1 MTLQRTLIA
10 GLVAASALI
19 GATGSAAKEFGP
31 GDLRLCDT
39 TRCVRIVDGDA
50 VQLLSRFYYTGPQ
63 PPRAARPRW
72 GARAFELRFSN
83 GYVTG
88 VVGGAAL
95 DRFLS
100 FGVHTERFRSKAWYR
115 MPAPAAREL
124 RRLAA
129 DLVPLRVTRELVSRS
144 R

>member
-1 MTLQRTLIA
+1 VTVQRALIV
-10 GLVAASALI
+10 GLVAAAALI

-39 TRCVRIVDGDA
+39 KHCVPIVDLDA

-100 FGVHTERFRSKAWYR
+100 FGVHAERFRSSAWYR
-115 MPAPAAREL
+115 MTPAAAREL
-124 RRLAA
+124 RRLANG
-129 DLVPLRVTRELVSRS
+129 LVPLRVTPALVSRS

>member
-1 MTLQRTLIA
+1 MQRALIV
-10 GLVAASALI
+10 GLVAAAALI
-19 GATGSAAKEFGP
+19 GAAGSAAKEFGP

-39 TRCVRIVDGDA
+39 RHCVPIVDRDA

-63 PPRAARPRW
+63 PTRTSRPHW
-72 GARAFELRFSN
+72 GARAFELRFTN

-88 VVGGAAL
+88 VVGGSAL

-115 MPAPAAREL
+115 VPPAAAREL
-124 RRLAA
+124 RRLSSG
-129 DLVPLRVTRELVSRS
+129 LEPLRVTQALVSRS